1 MHHEPDACD
10 MHHESQDDVAAAFE
24 ECGCDDGANP
34 RCRARSRAIERP
46 FWLHRGVQ
54 VQFFSVTELLTGP
67 TFPLRI
73 NCEHLPTVRLYRESV
88 SQSNVR
94 NARTQAPLY

>member
-34 RCRARSRAIERP
+34 RCRARSRAIERAR
-46 FWLHRGVQ
+46 FG
-54 VQFFSVTELLTGP
+54 S
-67 TFPLRI
+67 FPLRI
-73 NCEHLPTVRLYRESV
+73 NCEPPVRLYRERDDDDRDNLSV
-88 SQSNVR
+88 GAV
-94 NARTQAPLY
+94 